1 MGRMKREMLD
11 REDHGLRAAR
21 LVDLLNQGTGVSCS
35 CTRCGHRA
43 EAATA
48 VLVAQLGPDYPVP
61 EIGARMR
68 CGACGSKDVATR
80 PAPVAEPLAAEPWV
94 AEPWVAEPGVA
105 EPWVAEPWSAGRPAS
120 RGAAG

>member
-11 REDHGLRAAR
+11 REDHGLRATR
-21 LVDLLNQGTGVSCS
+21 LIDLQNGEIGVSCS
-35 CTRCGHRA
+35 CNRCGHHA

-80 PAPVAEPLAAEPWV
+80 PAFSEALAAEPWTAV
-94 AEPWVAEPGVA
+94 SWTV
-105 EPWVAEPWSAGRPAS
+105 EPWSGGRRAN
-120 RGAAG
+120 RMAAG

>member
-35 CTRCGHRA
+35 CNRCGHRA

-68 CGACGSKDVATR
+68 CGCRRAALCDCLCHTTLARCWLPRCVAACRQV
-80 PAPVAEPLAAEPWV
+80 W
-94 AEPWVAEPGVA
+94 
-105 EPWVAEPWSAGRPAS
+105 
-120 RGAAG
+120 